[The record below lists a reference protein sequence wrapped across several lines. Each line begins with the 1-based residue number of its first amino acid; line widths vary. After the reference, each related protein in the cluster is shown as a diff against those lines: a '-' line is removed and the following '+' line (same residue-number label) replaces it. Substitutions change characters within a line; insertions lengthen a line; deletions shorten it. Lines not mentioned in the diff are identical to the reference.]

1 MNREDLMRLRAVDI
15 SARMR
20 NELMTIYERNNIPD
34 LNGFQLN
41 YQTLC
46 NDLEG
51 LSNEIYD
58 LMSHPRKYKAMLKL
72 FCYIQNM

>member
-1 MNREDLMRLRAVDI
+1 MNREELIRLRAVDV
-15 SARMR
+15 SARIK
-20 NELMTIYERNNIPD
+20 NEVMTIYERNNIPGLD
-34 LNGFQLN
+34 GFQLN

-51 LSNEIYD
+51 LSNEIYE
-58 LMSHPRKYKAMLKL
+58 LMKHPRKYKAMLKM